1 MEAKFE
7 DGKCLPRRGLGCTSD
22 AMPTIKEK
30 LPTYHDFAISE
41 LVEIYSQNGLEDAD
55 KFEVNSLDSGV
66 LINQGGEGVPTFEF
80 RKLPRV
86 VQASPVFGS
95 TLTDVNAD
103 GFLDL
108 YVVQNFHGPQR
119 ETGNF
124 DGGVSLLLL
133 GDGSGNFAPVWP
145 DQSGLVVGKDG
156 GALTVTDLDGDARP
170 DFVVSVNN
178 RQPKVFQNQMDGD
191 FARVQLQPLDRVPSL
206 VGTRV
211 NFTLADGKT
220 LTRSIDGGGSYLSQS
235 PQEIFV
241 AGKIQSAK
249 VRWPDGSET
258 TYQDINPVDG
268 VISLS
273 QTP

>member
-1 MEAKFE
+1 
-7 DGKCLPRRGLGCTSD
+7 
-22 AMPTIKEK
+22 
-30 LPTYHDFAISE
+30 
-41 LVEIYSQNGLEDAD
+41 
-55 KFEVNSLDSGV
+55 
-66 LINQGGEGVPTFEF
+66 
-80 RKLPRV
+80 
-86 VQASPVFGS
+86 
-95 TLTDVNAD
+95 
-103 GFLDL
+103 
-108 YVVQNFHGPQR
+108 
-119 ETGNF
+119 
-124 DGGVSLLLL
+124 
-133 GDGSGNFAPVWP
+133 
-145 DQSGLVVGKDG
+145 
-156 GALTVTDLDGDARP
+156 
-170 DFVVSVNN
+170 
-178 RQPKVFQNQMDGD
+178 MDGD